1 MPLVPPPA
9 AEEHTRPARAALR
22 EMAQQGAGRGGAVC
36 QRPRLVASGGGP
48 RAWRVRHV
56 HRARAAF
63 APARAHR
70 ATKISVKRGHGHTG
84 AQAPAAGAA
93 CSCRGMCVCARA
105 PSAPRDASRRGRMP
119 YKWAAIGT
127 EVFDS
132 MSSEVRLVLACIRR
146 IGQRQGEHKVA
157 RADRG
162 RAGVPEQHGTTPCA
176 LGENSAQGV
185 SPRAA
190 PHLLASRLTTVLR
203 GRAAW
208 PFTRQGGWYR
218 RGDPLGSG
226 TRRT

>member
-1 MPLVPPPA
+1 VPGASGMSTGIGRPLRLRA
-9 AEEHTRPARAALR
+9 RTARRGFSEARAWTHGR
-22 EMAQQGAGRGGAVC
+22 EGAR
-36 QRPRLVASGGGP
+36 QR
-48 RAWRVRHV
+48 
-56 HRARAAF
+56 
-63 APARAHR
+63 APA
-70 ATKISVKRGHGHTG
+70 
-84 AQAPAAGAA
+84 
-93 CSCRGMCVCARA
+93 CRSMGLCVCARA